1 MRNKLPIIILF
12 QSIVFSQLSFTTH
25 NIYDSNSYSNIAIAI
40 DFDRDGD
47 MDIIRGGP
55 SGLIFLANDGSQ
67 SFTAN
72 TFYGYQRTDT
82 VYPLAVADLDHDGDY
97 DVISGIDDQDKLL
110 YHRNDGLPTTFES
123 GDVHGGGGSNTDA
136 IQDIKLADMD
146 SDGDLDIVTAN
157 YNQGLSI
164 FKQGSITSWTM
175 DGF

>member
-55 SGLIFLANDGSQ
+55 SGLKFLANDGSQ

-82 VYPLAVADLDHDGDY
+82 VIH
-97 DVISGIDDQDKLL
+97 LL
-110 YHRNDGLPTTFES
+110 LL
-123 GDVHGGGGSNTDA
+123 
-136 IQDIKLADMD
+136 I
-146 SDGDLDIVTAN
+146 
-157 YNQGLSI
+157 
-164 FKQGSITSWTM
+164 
-175 DGF
+175 